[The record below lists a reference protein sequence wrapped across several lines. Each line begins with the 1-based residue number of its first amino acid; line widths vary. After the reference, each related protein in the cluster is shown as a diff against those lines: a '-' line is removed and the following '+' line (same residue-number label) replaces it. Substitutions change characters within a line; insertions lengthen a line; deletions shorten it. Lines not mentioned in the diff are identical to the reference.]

1 MVFSLYS
8 ENMIIANESILLE
21 NYAPEDVLHRDGQKQ
36 LLAECVKPASAG
48 RRIMNAFLYGPPGT
62 GKTLLARWIMSEMEQ
77 FAKRTKSIYVNCWS
91 RSTAYAVLGE
101 ILNQA
106 ETFVGP
112 RESMASMVKKFE
124 NVMKNSEK
132 KLVIVLDEVDQLESQ
147 EVLYD
152 VSRSGAGLVV
162 ISNNPYALSNLDDR
176 IKSSLNV
183 KGMEFPA
190 YSVDQMADIL
200 EQRVRYALTPNAI
213 SRDDIKVIARF
224 CSGDARV
231 GLEILRKAALL
242 AENDNKK
249 KISAENVR
257 KAFQDAKLMR
267 KSKSESKLNDDE
279 MEILQII
286 RSENRINATQIYGRY
301 CKKTNDPVTE
311 RAVRKYLKKFSKL
324 GLVKSEGDVRWRE
337 YMAV

>member
-1 MVFSLYS
+1 MVFWLYS
-8 ENMIIANESILLE
+8 ENTVIANESVLLE
-21 NYAPEDVLHRDGQKQ
+21 NYAPEDILHRDGQKQ
-36 LLAECVKPASAG
+36 LLVECVKPASAG

-62 GKTLLARWIMSEMEQ
+62 GKTLLTGWIMSEMEK
-77 FAKRTKSIYVNCWS
+77 AVKRTKSVYVNCWS
-91 RSTAYAVLGE
+91 RSTAYAILGE

-112 RESMASMVKKFE
+112 RESMASMMRKFE
-124 NVMKNSEK
+124 NVTNSTEK

-147 EVLYD
+147 EILYD
-152 VSRSGAGLVV
+152 ISRSGAGLVV
-162 ISNNPYALSNLDDR
+162 ISNNPYALSNIDDR

-183 KGMEFPA
+183 KGIEFPA

-200 EQRVRYALTPNAI
+200 EQRVRYALAPNAI
-213 SRDDIKVIARF
+213 SRDDIKLVARF

-231 GLEILRKAALL
+231 GLEVLRKAALL
-242 AENDNKK
+242 AENENKK
-249 KISAENVR
+249 KIHVENVR

-267 KSKSESKLNDDE
+267 KTKSESKLNDDE

-286 RSENRINATQIYGRY
+286 RSENRINATRIYGRY
-301 CKKTNDPVTE
+301 CKKTASPVTE

-324 GLVKSEGDVRWRE
+324 GLIKFEGDVRWRE